1 VDGVSEANVSRGDAP
16 RVAGFLSRKT
26 PWTLASFVLAGSSVG
41 LLLLWFA
48 SWDLPVGPEVLA
60 SPVLVLS
67 LVAAASGVTAAFI
80 GVRKSE
86 RGRRT
91 IVAML
96 ACVLAGA
103 PAAALLLIWLFFT
116 AQ

>member
-1 VDGVSEANVSRGDAP
+1 VSR
-16 RVAGFLSRKT
+16 FLSRKT

-48 SWDLPVGPEVLA
+48 SWDLPAGPEILA
-60 SPVLVLS
+60 SPVLLLS
-67 LVAAASGVTAAFI
+67 LVAAISGITAAFVGI
-80 GVRKSE
+80 RKSE
-86 RGRRT
+86 RGLRT
-91 IVAML
+91 VIAAV